1 LTQSAALIG
10 FGQIYI
16 SKTFLTVFN
25 EELRFWYSLFYLIV
39 AATSVLVSN
48 LYLFFAKKE
57 PSKGVL
63 FSGAMTA
70 PTFILS
76 LFSVSLYIYDI
87 EIPMN
92 FFPRIPMSLVYL
104 AITLAL
110 GLLTTGMV
118 LSIEPNFLHKL
129 RFRRSIRVNKD
140 ELVEPVV
147 KEPYKTDNVTRRNP
161 PTTGKGRDLRYG
173 VLVETMMQFS
183 EFLSEKEAEGYD
195 VKEFKLRGRAIVE
208 SFREGDLEGASKL
221 LNEAIER
228 LKTLGPE
235 ILGTL
240 RARITPV
247 DWYRRFLTS
256 KSDILSLRK
265 GIPVPPALFDSIC
278 GSYRFW
284 SDIYQQNFSNCL

>member
-1 LTQSAALIG
+1 MLIGIDVFLLLSLITCLLEREFPSPLPYLTQSAALIG
-10 FGQIYI
+10 FGQIYV

-25 EELRFWYSLFYLIV
+25 EELRFWYSLFYLAA

-48 LYLFFAKKE
+48 LYLFFGKKE

-76 LFSVSLYIYDI
+76 IFSVSLYLYDI

-92 FFPRIPMSLVYL
+92 FFPRIPMSLVAL
-104 AITLAL
+104 AITLSL

-118 LSIEPNFLHKL
+118 LSIEPTFLHRL
-129 RFRRSIRVNKD
+129 RFRRGIRVNKD
-140 ELVEPVV
+140 ELIEPAV
-147 KEPYKTDNVTRRNP
+147 KEPYSSDAATRRNLP
-161 PTTGKGRDLRYG
+161 STGKGRDLHYG
-173 VLVETMMQFS
+173 ALVETMMRFS
-183 EFLSEKEAEGYD
+183 EFLNEKEAEGYD
-195 VKEFKLRGRAIVE
+195 VREFKLRGRAIVE
-208 SFREGDLEGASKL
+208 SFREGDLEGASRL

-240 RARITPV
+240 RA
-247 DWYRRFLTS
+247 
-256 KSDILSLRK
+256 
-265 GIPVPPALFDSIC
+265 
-278 GSYRFW
+278 
-284 SDIYQQNFSNCL
+284 